1 LGSDRNVL
9 FAATFLRALA
19 TGMVAVL
26 LGIYLARLEF
36 DPARIGYVIGA
47 GLTGGALAALV
58 ATLSADRLG
67 RRRSLQLLALLSA
80 IGGAAFALSAH
91 PFVVGATAFLGMV
104 NGMGRDRGAPL
115 IIEQAILPSMVGDSR
130 RTAVFAWYN
139 VLQDLGHA
147 LGGLLA
153 GTPALLRRLGGLE
166 EIEELA
172 ALRLTLGLYVLLFA
186 LTAVL
191 YLKLSPAVE
200 RAAGPAAARV
210 TPETR
215 RRLWTIGSL
224 FALDSLAGGFMT
236 TAMLSFFFYKRFGVG
251 ESVIGPLFFLA
262 RVANA
267 LSHLAAARL
276 ARRFG
281 LVNTMVFTH
290 IPSSLLMLTVAWAP
304 SFPVAA
310 LLFLLREG
318 LVEMDVPTRQSY
330 VMGMVRPEE
339 RTTASGVTNIVRVGA
354 WAVAPSF
361 AGLFMQSLTLATP
374 LVIGS
379 GMKIAYDLL
388 LYAACRRDPPPEERR
403 EAV

>member
-1 LGSDRNVL
+1 MSDRDIL

-19 TGMVAVL
+19 TGTVGVL

-47 GLTGGALAALV
+47 GLLGGALAAVV

-67 RRRSLQLLALLSA
+67 RRTSLLLLALLSA
-80 IGGAAFALSAH
+80 LGGAAFAVAAD

-104 NGMGRDRGAPL
+104 NGMGRDRGAAL
-115 IIEQAILPSMVGDSR
+115 IIEQAILPATAGDAR
-130 RTAVFAWYN
+130 RTTVFAWYN

-153 GTPALLRRLGGLE
+153 GLPALLRQVGDIG
-166 EIEELA
+166 ELPS
-172 ALRLTLGLYVLLFA
+172 LRLTLGVYVLLFL
-186 LTAVL
+186 LTAAL

-200 RAAGPAAARV
+200 NGAGAAACRI

-236 TAMLSFFFYKRFGVG
+236 TAMLSFFFYKTFGVG
-251 ESVIGPLFFLA
+251 ESAIGPLFFLA
-262 RVANA
+262 RLANA
-267 LSHLAAARL
+267 LSHLAAAWL
-276 ARRFG
+276 ARRIG

-290 IPSSLLMLTVAWAP
+290 IPSSLLMVTVAWAP

-339 RTTASGVTNIVRVGA
+339 RTIASGVTNIVRVGA

-361 AGLFMQSLTLATP
+361 AGLFMQSLSLATP

-379 GMKIAYDLL
+379 GMKIAYDVL
-388 LYAACRRDPPPEERR
+388 LYAACRRNPPPEERR
-403 EAV
+403 RPV